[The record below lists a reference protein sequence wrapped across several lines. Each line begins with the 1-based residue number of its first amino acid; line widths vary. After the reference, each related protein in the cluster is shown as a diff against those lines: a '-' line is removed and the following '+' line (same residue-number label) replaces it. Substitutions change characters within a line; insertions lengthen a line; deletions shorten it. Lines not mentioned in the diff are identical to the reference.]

1 MIESTRRTLKSLS
14 QLLQE
19 ISSIVISDDVAEKI
33 EAAVAS
39 ADLSETLLNRDE
51 IVPALLAAKTAFRNA
66 EAAFGD
72 PSLLALLYFPDD
84 QK

>member
-19 ISSIVISDDVAEKI
+19 ISSIVISNDVAEKI
-33 EAAVAS
+33 EAAVSS
-39 ADLSETLLNRDE
+39 ADISETLLNRGE
-51 IVPALLAAKTAFRNA
+51 IIPALLAAKTAFRSA